1 MKPIVQEIQRKN
13 NSGLSFE
20 ELYRNAYTMVLHKH
34 GERLYSGLK
43 EVVTNHLE
51 SKVRQDVLQALN
63 NNFLQ
68 TLNAAWN
75 DHQTSMVMIRD
86 ILMYMDRVY
95 VQQNNC
101 ENVYNLG
108 LVIFRDKVVRYGC
121 IGNHLRVTLLDM
133 IQKERRGEVIDRL
146 AIKNACQM
154 LMMLG
159 IETRNVFPVL
169 SSTSCKLFPLPAT
182 TWPVCR
188 QFQSHVK
195 NLFLHYPVSY
205 LSVRRSWQ
213 HCVM

>member
-1 MKPIVQEIQRKN
+1 MPLKSAPGSSSSSSSSSSSTSYETLHHYVETMQHALLHETFHSIASDYDERGNLGKIKLEVN
-13 NSGLSFE
+13 
-20 ELYRNAYTMVLHKH
+20 TMVLHKH

-51 SKVRQDVLQALN
+51 SKVRQDVLHALN

-133 IQKERRGEVIDRL
+133 IMKER
-146 AIKNACQM
+146 
-154 LMMLG
+154 
-159 IETRNVFPVL
+159 
-169 SSTSCKLFPLPAT
+169 
-182 TWPVCR
+182 
-188 QFQSHVK
+188 
-195 NLFLHYPVSY
+195 
-205 LSVRRSWQ
+205 
-213 HCVM
+213 